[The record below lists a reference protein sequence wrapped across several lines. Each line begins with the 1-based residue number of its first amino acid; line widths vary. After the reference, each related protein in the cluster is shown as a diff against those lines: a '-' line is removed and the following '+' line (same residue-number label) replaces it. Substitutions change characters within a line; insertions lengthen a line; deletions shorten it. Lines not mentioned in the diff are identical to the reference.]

1 MENFVERIS
10 PCSEGCKTI
19 IELYARSGSEKSPL
33 FPLLNHIAL
42 IGGGFAADERTLR
55 ESGVHALKFIYDN
68 IPYAVMSPKLPYGNY
83 NCQILSV
90 HPKLINDEAVITMP
104 CGIGVHL
111 PETGIAYLNQPI
123 TLIDNNAIAPWNRI
137 LLTIKNLISDKFVE
151 FIGEYERRVN
161 EIPPLQR
168 MARLLKESCMCSG
181 VNKKPFYEAIGNLI
195 TQSGNNDCILS
206 VDRFTGDDRLHIDNI
221 CYYNSRNSMV
231 TLISN
236 GSIRTF
242 SLMHHN
248 DDLDLALTM
257 TKAIE
262 TTRERLTEEY
272 KMAFDPVHKCIR
284 EIKKQRERLLS
295 MF

>member
-1 MENFVERIS
+1 MKNFVERII

-19 IELYARSGSEKSPL
+19 IELYTKSGREKSPL

-55 ESGVHALKFIYDN
+55 ESGVHALKFIDDN
-68 IPYAVMSPKLPYGNY
+68 IPYALMSPKLPYRNY

-90 HPKLINDEAVITMP
+90 RPKLINDEAVITMP

-137 LLTIKNLISDKFVE
+137 LLTIKNIISDKFVE

-161 EIPPLQR
+161 EVPPLQR
-168 MARLLKESCMCSG
+168 MERLLKESRMCSG
-181 VNKKPFYEAIGNLI
+181 VHTKPFYEAIGNLI
-195 TQSGNNDCILS
+195 TQSGNSDCILS
-206 VDRFTGDDRLHIDNI
+206 VDRFTGGDRLHIENI

-242 SLMHHN
+242 SLMHQN

-272 KMAFDPVHKCIR
+272 KMAFTPVHECIR